1 MRLFTIKR
9 DIDNSRLSPEATRAV
24 AASTQLKL
32 KKYHSRQGKSEF
44 SGPALTIADTQ
55 AISAISGSV
64 EYMKVEVNEDA
75 PLSAAIPF
83 SIH

>member
-9 DIDNSRLSPEATRAV
+9 DTDNSRLSPKATQAV

-32 KKYHSRQGKSEF
+32 KSYQSRQGKSEF
-44 SGPALTIADTQ
+44 SGPAFAIADTLL
-55 AISAISGSV
+55 ISSVPGSV
-64 EYMKVEVNEDA
+64 DYIKVEVNEDA
-75 PLSAAIPF
+75 PLSAAIPS

>member
-9 DIDNSRLSPEATRAV
+9 DTDNSRLSPEATRAV

-32 KKYHSRQGKSEF
+32 QRYQSRQGKSEF
-44 SGPALTIADTQ
+44 AGPAFTIADTLS
-55 AISAISGSV
+55 ISSFSGSV
-64 EYMKVEVNEDA
+64 EYMKVEVSENA
-75 PLSAAIPF
+75 PLSVAIPF

>member
-9 DIDNSRLSPEATRAV
+9 DADNSRLSPKATQAI

-32 KKYHSRQGKSEF
+32 KSYQSRQGKSEF
-44 SGPALTIADTQ
+44 SGPALSIADTLS
-55 AISAISGSV
+55 ISSISGSV
-64 EYMKVEVNEDA
+64 DYMKVEVNEDA
-75 PLSAAIPF
+75 PLSVAMPF